1 MPGVC
6 ARVPLWL
13 YRPNRAGN
21 TEKGDEIGPPCRK
34 TDVAWLLCGAIY
46 SVLYVAAGWL
56 FQSHPQALL
65 IFRLAALLVP
75 PASGVAVIVRRRHVW
90 TGCEWLFWATIAL
103 GLMMSA
109 VGLVGWTADSLL
121 LAHDVSWLGWY
132 TVFALFG
139 TITPLF
145 ALLTQPHR
153 GSRDGLAATTAVD
166 IAGIAVMTGFL
177 YSRFILAA
185 DVVTGERPH
194 MPISLLA
201 LSEFQQVLVFGGMT
215 VAAIVARGL
224 PWGRV
229 YRRLAMGFFVNL
241 VIITIGHAEIWQGL
255 YRAGFVYDIVW
266 ILPFAFYPW
275 AASTA
280 PESEPVAIDDQSVDP
295 TPSRPWVVFA
305 AVALIPVLDLALRP
319 VLPLGPLEGYR
330 DLFTA
335 ITVLSVLPL
344 LMARLAVE
352 RGGAR
357 EADDKRRLLSAA
369 VEHADDLIL
378 ITDPRGQVEHANS
391 AFCRALGYGRGD
403 VGRMKVGEFVA
414 TESAPDLKTM
424 AAAVGAGDV
433 WRGTLVH
440 RRQDN
445 SEFIAAAA
453 VVPLTLDQKITHF
466 VGVERDITPDLQLR
480 DQLIHAERLAAAGQ
494 LVSGVAH
501 ELNNPLQSIIGFTE
515 LLMTDERREHV
526 RADLQHV
533 RLQAERAAK
542 IVRNLLTFVRRAP
555 LRKEPGEA
563 NDLVRTTLSLRGYEL
578 KMNNIEVEESYA
590 DNLPAV
596 AVNRGEIQQ
605 VLLNLILNAEHAM
618 YKANGTGRLKLRT
631 FVADGA
637 IAIEVEDDGPGI
649 SQEIAGRIFEPF
661 FSTKEV
667 GEGTGLGLS
676 IALGIAEAHG
686 GSLALTKTRGGCCFR
701 LTLPA
706 AAVAAEPEAA
716 CATV

>member
-1 MPGVC
+1 
-6 ARVPLWL
+6 
-13 YRPNRAGN
+13 
-21 TEKGDEIGPPCRK
+21 
-34 TDVAWLLCGAIY
+34 VAWLLCGAIY
-46 SVLYVAAGWL
+46 SVLYVVAGWL
-56 FQSHPQALL
+56 LQGHPGVLPW
-65 IFRLAALLVP
+65 FRLVALLVP
-75 PASGVAVIVRRRHVW
+75 PSTGVVIIVRRRHTW

-109 VGLVGWTADSLL
+109 VGLVGWTADAIL
-121 LAHDVSWLGWY
+121 LAHDVSWLGWH

-153 GSRDGLAATTAVD
+153 GARDRLAATTAVD

-185 DVVTGERPH
+185 DVLTGDKLQLPL
-194 MPISLLA
+194 SLLA
-201 LSEFQQVLVFGGMT
+201 LSELQQVLVFCGMA
-215 VAAIVARGL
+215 VAAFVARGL
-224 PWGRV
+224 PYGPT
-229 YRRLAMGFFVNL
+229 YRRLALGFLVNL
-241 VIITIGHAEIWQGL
+241 VIVSIGHVEIWQGL

-275 AASTA
+275 AASMA
-280 PESEPVAIDDQSVDP
+280 PASSVAAEDEFAEQ

-357 EADDKRRLLSAA
+357 SADEKRRLLSAA
-369 VEHADDLIL
+369 VEQADDLIL
-378 ITDPRGQVEHANS
+378 ITDPLGRVQHANS
-391 AFCRALGYGRGD
+391 AFCRALGYEPAD
-403 VGRMKVGEFVA
+403 ITRMRVGEFLA
-414 TESAPDLKTM
+414 KESSPDLETM
-424 AAAVGAGDV
+424 AAAVGAGGV
-433 WRGTLVH
+433 WRGTLMH
-440 RRQDN
+440 RRRDDT
-445 SEFIAAAA
+445 EFLAAAA
-453 VVPLTLDQKITHF
+453 VVPLSLDKNITHF

-480 DQLIHAERLAAAGQ
+480 DQLIHAERLAATGQ

-501 ELNNPLQSIIGFTE
+501 ELNNPLQAIIGFTE
-515 LLMTDERREHV
+515 LLMVEERREHV
-526 RADLQHV
+526 RADLEHV
-533 RLQAERAAK
+533 RAQAERAAK

-555 LRKEPGEA
+555 VQRQPSDV
-563 NDLVRTTLSLRGYEL
+563 NDLVRSTLALRAYEL
-578 KMNNIEVEESYA
+578 KMNNIDVEESYA
-590 DNLPAV
+590 EGLAQV

-605 VLLNLILNAEHAM
+605 VLLNLILNAEQAM
-618 YKANGTGRLKLRT
+618 HTANGRGRLVLRT
-631 FVADGA
+631 AASGA
-637 IAIEVEDDGPGI
+637 EIAIEVEDDGPGI
-649 SQEIAGRIFEPF
+649 SAAIAGQIFEPF

-667 GEGTGLGLS
+667 GQGTGLGLS

-686 GSLALTKTRGGCCFR
+686 GSLALLKTSAGCRFR

-706 AAVAAEPEAA
+706 MAVPVDSHAAM